1 MFYLFFLNVIVQ
13 MNLSELITQTLIRK
27 HPLFKRTGG
36 LFYLPRNIMTEP
48 LLNRVMINDKN
59 LMILNSVPSC
69 HNSKILLQK
78 QWQKSV
84 NLPAR
89 RNSFKSHPHF
99 IKEGQMEGRGRSHE
113 TAMVNINE
121 R

>member
-27 HPLFKRTGG
+27 HPFFKRTGG

-69 HNSKILLQK
+69 PEVSKSTSPKKLFQE
-78 QWQKSV
+78 S
-84 NLPAR
+84 P
-89 RNSFKSHPHF
+89 
-99 IKEGQMEGRGRSHE
+99 
-113 TAMVNINE
+113 
-121 R
+121 